1 MELRPYQQ
9 AAREAVENRWEQGDD
24 STLLSI
30 PTGCGK
36 TVIFAK
42 IAEDRVRQGDR
53 VLILAHRG
61 ELLDQAADKLHTAT
75 GLSCATEKAEQSCLG
90 SWLRV
95 AVGSVQTLMRP
106 KRLAAFPR
114 DYFCTII
121 IDEAH
126 HAVSDSYGRILNHF
140 DSAKVLGVTA
150 TPDRGDMRNLGSV
163 FQSLAYEYS
172 LTKAI
177 REGYLVPIKALTVPL
192 KMDLSGVGVQSGDFK
207 PGDLDSALDPYLYQ
221 IADEMAKTCADRKT
235 VVFLPLVKTSQ
246 KFRDILCSRG
256 FRAAE
261 VNGESPDRA
270 EILAAFDRGE
280 YNVLCN
286 SMLLTEGWDCPS
298 VNCVV
303 VLRPT
308 KVRSLYSQ
316 MVGRGTRLFPGKT
329 DLLLLDFLWHTERH
343 ELCRPAHL
351 VCETAEVAE
360 SMTESAAE
368 QGGPVDILEAA
379 EQAESDVVQQREE
392 SLAKQ
397 LAEMKSRKR
406 RLVDPLQFELSIQ
419 AENLAGYTPAFG
431 WEIAP
436 PSEKQL
442 GALEKWGIRPDEIEC
457 AGKAAKLLDRLAAR
471 RTEGLTTPKQ
481 IRLLEQRGFHHVGTW
496 TLEQAKQMIDRIAAN
511 RWHVPRGVNPQE
523 YIPE

>member
-1 MELRPYQQ
+1 M
-9 AAREAVENRWEQGDD
+9 
-24 STLLSI
+24 
-30 PTGCGK
+30 
-36 TVIFAK
+36 
-42 IAEDRVRQGDR
+42 
-53 VLILAHRG
+53 
-61 ELLDQAADKLHTAT
+61 
-75 GLSCATEKAEQSCLG
+75 
-90 SWLRV
+90 
-95 AVGSVQTLMRP
+95 
-106 KRLAAFPR
+106 
-114 DYFCTII
+114 
-121 IDEAH
+121 
-126 HAVSDSYGRILNHF
+126 
-140 DSAKVLGVTA
+140 
-150 TPDRGDMRNLGSV
+150 
-163 FQSLAYEYS
+163 
-172 LTKAI
+172 
-177 REGYLVPIKALTVPL
+177 
-192 KMDLSGVGVQSGDFK
+192 
-207 PGDLDSALDPYLYQ
+207 
-221 IADEMAKTCADRKT
+221 
-235 VVFLPLVKTSQ
+235 
-246 KFRDILCSRG
+246 
-256 FRAAE
+256 
-261 VNGESPDRA
+261 NGESPDRA

-419 AENLAGYTPAFG
+419 QATRPHSAGRSRRRAKSSSAH
-431 WEIAP
+431 WK
-436 PSEKQL
+436 S
-442 GALEKWGIRPDEIEC
+442 GASVRTRSS
-457 AGKAAKLLDRLAAR
+457 ARAR
-471 RTEGLTTPKQ
+471 RQSCSTVW
-481 IRLLEQRGFHHVGTW
+481 RH
-496 TLEQAKQMIDRIAAN
+496 AA
-511 RWHVPRGVNPQE
+511 PRV
-523 YIPE
+523 

>member
-1 MELRPYQQ
+1 
-9 AAREAVENRWEQGDD
+9 
-24 STLLSI
+24 
-30 PTGCGK
+30 
-36 TVIFAK
+36 
-42 IAEDRVRQGDR
+42 
-53 VLILAHRG
+53 
-61 ELLDQAADKLHTAT
+61 
-75 GLSCATEKAEQSCLG
+75 
-90 SWLRV
+90 
-95 AVGSVQTLMRP
+95 
-106 KRLAAFPR
+106 
-114 DYFCTII
+114 
-121 IDEAH
+121 
-126 HAVSDSYGRILNHF
+126 
-140 DSAKVLGVTA
+140 
-150 TPDRGDMRNLGSV
+150 
-163 FQSLAYEYS
+163 
-172 LTKAI
+172 
-177 REGYLVPIKALTVPL
+177 
-192 KMDLSGVGVQSGDFK
+192 
-207 PGDLDSALDPYLYQ
+207 
-221 IADEMAKTCADRKT
+221 
-235 VVFLPLVKTSQ
+235 
-246 KFRDILCSRG
+246 
-256 FRAAE
+256 
-261 VNGESPDRA
+261 
-270 EILAAFDRGE
+270 
-280 YNVLCN
+280 
-286 SMLLTEGWDCPS
+286 
-298 VNCVV
+298 
-303 VLRPT
+303 
-308 KVRSLYSQ
+308 

-419 AENLAGYTPAFG
+419 AEDLAGYTPAFG

-481 IRLLEQRGFHHVGTW
+481 IRLLEQRGFHNVGTW